1 MAKPFLTEESK
12 RQLIEAVQAVEA
24 VSSAEVVVA
33 VRPQSGPYLHADL
46 LAGVAA
52 AFVTLLVLLFSPWS
66 FALVWF
72 VIDPVLAG
80 ILAAALSTR
89 WPALRRTLTLPAAR
103 RRRVEVFARSTFLE
117 KGVHKT
123 RGRTGILLYVSLLER
138 EAEVVVDSGVEPL
151 VATESW
157 QHAVG
162 GICQTVR
169 LGEDA
174 TAVSRQVR
182 ELAGLLGAALV
193 RADDDVDELANE
205 VSEG

>member
-1 MAKPFLTEESK
+1 MAKPFLTDESK
-12 RQLIEAVQAVEA
+12 RHLAEAVQAVEA

-33 VRPQSGPYLHADL
+33 VRPQSGSYLHADL

-52 AFVTLLVLLFSPWS
+52 ALTTLLVLLFSSWT

-80 ILAAALSTR
+80 ILVTALSSR
-89 WPALRRTLTLPAAR
+89 WPALRRILTLPAAR

-123 RGRTGILLYVSLLER
+123 RGRTGILLYVSVLER

-151 VATESW
+151 LTTESW

-162 GICQTVR
+162 GIRQSVR

-174 TAVSRQVR
+174 TAVARQVR
-182 ELAGLLGAALV
+182 ELAGLLGTALV
-193 RADDDVDELANE
+193 RAADDVDELGNE
-205 VSEG
+205 VNER